1 MCFFTNQSR
10 VYYWDHLFYVFR
22 IEEQLKNDPRYLH
35 LLFTTVSKLLYSL
48 GHVWATPYESPVHR
62 DFHGRAI
69 HLETE
74 MRSPVSS
81 WDPNDPDY
89 IEYYMDHD
97 DDYDPDYY
105 PDGSPVLGRSYMVDR
120 HNQLSRSTAGNKEN
134 QL

>member
-1 MCFFTNQSR
+1 M
-10 VYYWDHLFYVFR
+10 
-22 IEEQLKNDPRYLH
+22 
-35 LLFTTVSKLLYSL
+35 
-48 GHVWATPYESPVHR
+48 WATPYESPVHR

-105 PDGSPVLGRSYMVDR
+105 PDGSPVLGRSYMADATISFQEVQQEIKKTNYELQPKANR
-120 HNQLSRSTAGNKEN
+120 YL
-134 QL
+134 L